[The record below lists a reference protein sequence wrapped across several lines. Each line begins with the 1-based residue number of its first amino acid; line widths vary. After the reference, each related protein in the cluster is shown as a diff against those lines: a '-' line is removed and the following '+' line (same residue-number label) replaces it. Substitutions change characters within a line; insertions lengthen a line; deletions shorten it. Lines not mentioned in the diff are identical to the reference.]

1 MKLVL
6 LTEVIGLTPC
16 DYGCYLLPLI
26 LPKQRVPNT
35 LNFVN
40 NCFQS
45 VFFLYKFFREK
56 LVSNPFSSKAFT
68 AHLLPILDIFY
79 FHFWVLV
86 FLDIIKVSFEG
97 KSTALAPI
105 GKDIPKALID

>member
-1 MKLVL
+1 MCFVKSVL
-6 LTEVIGLTPC
+6 LTEVIGLTPR

-45 VFFLYKFFREK
+45 VGFFSPSLYKFFREK
-56 LVSNPFSSKAFT
+56 LASNPFSSKAFAAQLVPT
-68 AHLLPILDIFY
+68 LVI
-79 FHFWVLV
+79 FHFPSLA
-86 FLDIIKVSFEG
+86 LNVS
-97 KSTALAPI
+97 
-105 GKDIPKALID
+105 